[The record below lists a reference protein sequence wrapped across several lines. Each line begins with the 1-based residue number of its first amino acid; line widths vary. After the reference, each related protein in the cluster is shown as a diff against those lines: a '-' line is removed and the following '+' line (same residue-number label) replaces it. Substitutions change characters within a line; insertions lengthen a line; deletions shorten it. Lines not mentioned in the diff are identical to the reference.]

1 MAYRFTMNNK
11 AKNEKLA
18 PETEVIIY
26 DPQADFVPGEQ
37 VPGKSGSGNISQSG
51 VWKAELAPWDFVLND
66 NKFPKEA
73 FELIYADKDAPQIIQ
88 RLVYFALGKG
98 ELHLFKRGAD
108 NSLAIV
114 TVPEI
119 EAWKRK
125 NKRKLSRFI
134 WNVATNFYTYGNYFA
149 EYVLTKDG
157 KEVADFQA
165 IDAHNVRAEKVNPRS
180 GRIENYYVA
189 TFEQSHAWKKYS
201 VVPAFDENNPTAK
214 PKFILHGKVP
224 TPGNIY
230 YGIPV
235 WVGGVEQMLLRKR
248 ITEYYS
254 KGLDN
259 GFNIKYL
266 IKIHPDFYKGT
277 KTQEERD
284 AKKSALVSDLNDAL
298 SGSKN
303 ANKTVAV
310 DMVADHIVK
319 ELTGVVQIEAI
330 ANNLSDTSYN
340 NILQQSNS
348 NVPAN
353 FGISSVLAGIER
365 ANQLSSGSEVL
376 NQYNVHLAINV
387 PQPRAL
393 ILQAV
398 ELIFELNGWT
408 EKYAE
413 QYDFIGFE
421 DITLVM
427 QQENKA
433 GVMPAN

>member
-1 MAYRFTMNNK
+1 MAYRFTMN
-11 AKNEKLA
+11 KNTDLA
-18 PETEVIIY
+18 PETEVIIF
-26 DPQADFVPGEQ
+26 DPKADFVPGEQ
-37 VPGKSGSGNISQSG
+37 VPGKSGGSHTNST
-51 VWKAELAPWDFVLND
+51 WKPELAKWDFQLND

-73 FELIYADKDAPQIIQ
+73 FELIYGDKDAPQIIQ

-98 ELHLFKRGAD
+98 ELHLFKRT
-108 NSLAIV
+108 SPQPTIV
-114 TVPEI
+114 TIPEI
-119 EAWKRK
+119 EQWKRK
-125 NKRKLSRFI
+125 NKRKLNNFI
-134 WNVATNFYTYGNYFA
+134 WNVATNFYTYGNYFT
-149 EYVLTKDG
+149 EYVLSKDG
-157 KEVADFQA
+157 SIVADFQA
-165 IDAHNVRAEKVNPRS
+165 IDAHNVRAEKVNPKS

-189 TFEQSHAWKKYS
+189 TFEQSHDWKKYS
-201 VVPAFDENNPTAK
+201 IVPAYNDADPKAK

-224 TPGNIY
+224 TPGNPY

-284 AKKSALVSDLNDAL
+284 AKKAALVADLNDAL
-298 SGSKN
+298 SGAKN

-319 ELTGVVQIEAI
+319 ELTGVVQIESI

-340 NILQQSNS
+340 SILQQSNS

-353 FGISSVLAGIER
+353 FGITSVLAGIER
-365 ANQLSSGSEVL
+365 QNQLSSGSEVL

-398 ELIFELNGWT
+398 ELIFELNGWA
-408 EKYAE
+408 EKYAD
-413 QYDFIGFE
+413 QYDYIGFE
-421 DITLVM
+421 DITLQM
-427 QQENKA
+427 QAENKS
-433 GVMPAN
+433 GFMNNSTTN